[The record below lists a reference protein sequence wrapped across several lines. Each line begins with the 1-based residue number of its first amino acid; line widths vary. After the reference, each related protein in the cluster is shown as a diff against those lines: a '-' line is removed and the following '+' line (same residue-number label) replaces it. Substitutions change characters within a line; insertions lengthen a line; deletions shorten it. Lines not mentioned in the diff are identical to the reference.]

1 MGLHHQPLL
10 YLPQWPS
17 VDYRGAADGSEFT
30 NKSWHLKWI
39 KKEAGVLIFSHML
52 SVDFFPVDD
61 TKSQPFAAI
70 VEANRMFLK
79 AIQDVATL
87 LGLLRQ

>member
-1 MGLHHQPLL
+1 MGLHHQPFLCLL
-10 YLPQWPS
+10 QWPS
-17 VDYRGAADGSEFT
+17 VSYRGAAGGSELT
-30 NKSWHLKWI
+30 DRSWYLKWI
-39 KKEAGVLIFSHML
+39 EKEPGVLILSHVL
-52 SVDFFPVDD
+52 SVGFFSIDD

-70 VEANRMFLK
+70 IEANKMFLK